1 MLQLKKIV
9 KNYAAGDLKVEAL
22 KGVDLAFRESE
33 FVSILGPSGCG
44 KTTLLNIIGGLDVYS
59 SGDLIINNRSTK
71 EFKSSDWDTYRNHSV
86 GFVFQS
92 YNLIPHQTVLSN
104 VELALTLSG
113 VSKTERRKRAAE
125 ALKQVGLGD
134 QLHKKP
140 NQMSGGQMQ
149 RVAIA
154 RALVN
159 DPDILL
165 ADEPTGALD
174 TETSV
179 QIMNLLKE
187 ISKDRLIIMVTH
199 NPELA
204 ELYSTRI
211 VKLLDG
217 NAIDD
222 SNPYTEEQ
230 IKKDNAGERKS
241 GKKGKKSMS
250 FFTALSLSFNNLMT
264 KRGRTILTS
273 FAGSIGIIGISLI
286 LALSTGVQ
294 TYIND
299 VQRDTL
305 SSYPVTIEKEES
317 ALGSMLSTMSSGEDV
332 KDELMVEHEHDA
344 VYSNAKMYTMFNM
357 VFAQEKSQNNLT
369 ELKKYLDR
377 QMNEETSTTNLY
389 QYASSIQ
396 YEYDIDMNCYVKNQD
411 GEYISCDVTSI
422 FAPDSDDSGT
432 ESALGGIY
440 SMMSENMSAVSLWD
454 ELMTN
459 KDGTGL
465 SDTVTD
471 SYQLVYGQWPKEANE
486 IVLIL
491 DKNSEIS
498 DLAFYSLGLIP
509 QEEIMDIMASA
520 MNQTEI
526 ETEQRKLSYEE
537 VCDISFKLLLN
548 SDYYADKDGNGVWEY
563 VGDDSSVMDMVIN
576 NAFDLNIVGVV
587 KANDDTVM
595 AAVSP
600 VFGYTSKLTE
610 YVINATNESEIV
622 KQQTATENEN
632 YDVFTGRPFVILN
645 EEELTEQQKAEKIT
659 AYFASLTDK
668 EKSDLYTEII
678 STPSAEYVEETLAT
692 YMSEYDTREEME
704 QLAASAYEMDIE
716 TIKSYL
722 DSYTDEEIFDM
733 MEKQMT
739 KVIESTY
746 AAKAQEQVEAIMNT
760 PSEEE
765 MSALIGRITSQLPS
779 AQEKIGYVY
788 QSWKESTTM
797 TDEAIMG
804 YLMSLS
810 EQQLEQAVISVA
822 SKDAQKMYSEL
833 ASADTESR
841 YAKVAAVFDQQ
852 YGNETDTAVLAG
864 YYDNYMP
871 SAAAKT
877 TLSENLDT
885 LGVMDMDSP
894 TSINIYAS
902 TFENKDAISKIIT
915 EYNEN
920 ASEENQIE
928 YTDYVALLMSGITD
942 IINAISYGLIAFVA
956 ISLVVSSIM
965 IGIITYISVLERTKE
980 IGILRAIGA
989 SKHDVSLVFNAETL
1003 IVGLLAG
1010 LIGIG
1015 CALLICIPINLII
1028 HSLTG
1033 IMSINAYLLPEHCIT
1048 LVLLSVMLT
1057 VIAGLIPASVAAKKD
1072 PVEAL
1077 RTE

>member
-113 VSKTERRKRAAE
+113 VSKSERRKRAAE

-211 VKLLDG
+211 VKLIDG
-217 NAIDD
+217 NVIDD
-222 SNPYTEEQ
+222 SNPYTEEE

-317 ALGSMLSTMSSGEDV
+317 ALASMLSTMSSSDDI
-332 KDELMVEHEHDA
+332 KDELRSEHEADA

-369 ELKKYLDR
+369 ELKKYLDE

-411 GEYISCDVTSI
+411 GEYISCDITSI
-422 FAPDSDDSGT
+422 FAPSSDSS
-432 ESALGGIY
+432 ESALGGMY
-440 SMMSENMSAVSLWD
+440 SMMSENMSEISLWD

-471 SYQLVYGQWPKEANE
+471 SYQLVYGQWPEEANE

-491 DKNSEIS
+491 DKNNEIS

-526 ETEQRKLSYEE
+526 STEQRKLSYEE

-548 SDYYADKDGNGVWEY
+548 SDYYADKDGNGIWEY
-563 VGDDSSVMDMVIN
+563 VGDDSSVMDMVIK
-576 NAFDLNIVGVV
+576 NAFELNIVGVV

-595 AAVSP
+595 ASVSP

-622 KQQTATENEN
+622 KQQTAVENEN

-645 EEELTEQQKAEKIT
+645 EEELTEQQKADKISE
-659 AYFASLTDK
+659 YFASLTDK
-668 EKSDLYTEII
+668 EKTELYTEII
-678 STPSAEYVEETLAT
+678 STPSDEYIEETLAT
-692 YMSEYDTREEME
+692 YMSEYDTREKME
-704 QLAASAYEMDIE
+704 QLAANAYEMDIE

-733 MEKQMT
+733 MKKQMT

-765 MSALIGRITSQLPS
+765 MSALIGRITSQLPT

-788 QSWKESTTM
+788 QSWKENTTM
-797 TDEAIMG
+797 SDEAIMG
-804 YLMSLS
+804 YLMGLS
-810 EQQLEQAVISVA
+810 EQQLEQAVVSVA

-833 ASADTESR
+833 ASADSESR
-841 YAKVAAVFDQQ
+841 YTKVAAVFDLQ
-852 YGNETDTAVLAG
+852 YGSETDTTVLAG
-864 YYDNYMP
+864 YYDEYMP
-871 SAAAKT
+871 SSASKT
-877 TLSENLDT
+877 TLSENLET
-885 LGVMDMDSP
+885 LGVMNMDSP

-902 TFENKDAISKIIT
+902 SFENKDAISKIIT

-920 ASEENQIE
+920 ATEENKIE

-980 IGILRAIGA
+980 IGILRSIGA
-989 SKHDVSLVFNAETL
+989 SKSDISRVFNAETL
-1003 IVGLLAG
+1003 IIGFAAG
-1010 LIGIG
+1010 VIGIVITVI
-1015 CALLICIPINLII
+1015 LCIPITAVVRALTDINNISATLPFGGAII
-1028 HSLTG
+1028 LVIISMLLTFF
-1033 IMSINAYLLPEHCIT
+1033 
-1048 LVLLSVMLT
+1048 
-1057 VIAGLIPASVAAKKD
+1057 AGLIPSGVAAKKD

>member
-113 VSKTERRKRAAE
+113 VSKYERRKRAID
-125 ALKQVGLGD
+125 ALKEVGLGD

-179 QIMNLLKE
+179 QIMKLLKE

-204 ELYSTRI
+204 EQYSTRI

-217 NAIDD
+217 NVIDD
-222 SNPYTEEQ
+222 SKPYTEEE
-230 IKKDNAGERKS
+230 IKRDNAGERKS

-317 ALGSMLSTMSSGEDV
+317 ALSSMLSTVSSSNDIR
-332 KDELMVEHEHDA
+332 DELKSEHEQDA

-369 ELKKYLDR
+369 ELKKYLDE
-377 QMNEETSTTNLY
+377 QMDAENSTTNLY
-389 QYASSIQ
+389 EYASSIQ
-396 YEYDIDMNCYVKNQD
+396 YEYDIDINCYVKNKD
-411 GEYISCDVTSI
+411 GEYVSCNISSI
-422 FAPDSDDSGT
+422 FAPTSDSS
-432 ESALGGIY
+432 ESALGGMY
-440 SMMSENMSAVSLWD
+440 SLMSENMSEVSLWD
-454 ELMTN
+454 ELMSN

-471 SYQLVYGQWPKEANE
+471 NYQLVYGHWPEEANE

-491 DKNSEIS
+491 DKNSEIP
-498 DLAFYSLGLIP
+498 DFAFYSLGLIP
-509 QEEIMDIMASA
+509 QEEILEIMASA
-520 MNQTEI
+520 MSQTEI
-526 ETEQRKLSYEE
+526 STQQRKLSYEE
-537 VCDISFKLLLN
+537 VCGISFKLLLN

-563 VGDDSSVMDMVIN
+563 VGDDSSIMDMVIN

-587 KANDDTVM
+587 KANDDTVT
-595 AAVSP
+595 ASVSP

-622 KQQTATENEN
+622 KQQTAAENEN

-645 EEELTEQQKAEKIT
+645 EEELTEQQKAEKIS

-668 EKSDLYTEII
+668 EKSDLYTDII
-678 STPSAEYVEETLAT
+678 STPSDEYISETLAT
-692 YMSEYDTREEME
+692 YMSEYDTREKMIE
-704 QLAASAYEMDIE
+704 LAASAYEMDIE

-739 KVIESTY
+739 TVIESTY
-746 AAKAQEQVEAIMNT
+746 ASRAQAQVESIINT
-760 PSEEE
+760 PSDEE
-765 MSALIGRITSQLPS
+765 MNALVARITAQLPTS
-779 AQEKIGYVY
+779 QEKMGYVY
-788 QSWKESTTM
+788 QSWKANTTM
-797 TDEAIMG
+797 SDEAIMS

-810 EQQLEQAVISVA
+810 QQQLEEAVVSVA
-822 SKDAQKMYSEL
+822 SDDALKMYSEL
-833 ASADTESR
+833 ASASTESR

-852 YGNETDTAVLAG
+852 YGSETDTAVLAS
-864 YYDNYMP
+864 YYDSYMP
-871 SAAAKT
+871 SAASST
-877 TLSENLDT
+877 TLSENLET
-885 LGVMDMDSP
+885 LGVMDLDSP

-989 SKHDVSLVFNAETL
+989 SKGDVSLVFNAETL
-1003 IVGLLAG
+1003 IVGLMAG

-1015 CALLICIPINLII
+1015 CALLICIPINLIV

-1033 IMSINAYLLPEHCIT
+1033 IMNINAYLLPEHCIT
-1048 LVLLSVMLT
+1048 LVLLSVLLT

>member
-113 VSKTERRKRAAE
+113 VSKSERRKRAAE

-211 VKLLDG
+211 VKLIDG
-217 NAIDD
+217 NVIDD
-222 SNPYTEEQ
+222 SNPYTEEE

-317 ALGSMLSTMSSGEDV
+317 ALASMLSTMSSSDDI
-332 KDELMVEHEHDA
+332 KDELRSEHEADA

-369 ELKKYLDR
+369 ELKKYLDE

-411 GEYISCDVTSI
+411 GEYISCDITSI
-422 FAPDSDDSGT
+422 FAPSSDSS
-432 ESALGGIY
+432 ESALGGMY
-440 SMMSENMSAVSLWD
+440 SMMSENMSEISLWD

-471 SYQLVYGQWPKEANE
+471 SYQLVYGQWPEEANE

-491 DKNSEIS
+491 DKNNEIS

-526 ETEQRKLSYEE
+526 STEQRKLSYEE

-548 SDYYADKDGNGVWEY
+548 SDYYADKDGNGIWEY
-563 VGDDSSVMDMVIN
+563 VGDDSSVMDMVIK
-576 NAFDLNIVGVV
+576 NAFELNIVGVV

-595 AAVSP
+595 ASVSP

-622 KQQTATENEN
+622 KQQTAVENEN

-645 EEELTEQQKAEKIT
+645 EEELTEQQKADKISD
-659 AYFASLTDK
+659 YFASLTDK
-668 EKSDLYTEII
+668 EKTELYTEII
-678 STPSAEYVEETLAT
+678 STPSDEYIEETLAA
-692 YMSEYDTREEME
+692 YMSEYDTREKME
-704 QLAASAYEMDIE
+704 QLAANAYEMDIE

-733 MEKQMT
+733 MKKQMT

-765 MSALIGRITSQLPS
+765 MSALIGRITSQLPT

-788 QSWKESTTM
+788 QSWKENTTM
-797 TDEAIMG
+797 SDEAIMG
-804 YLMSLS
+804 YLMGLS
-810 EQQLEQAVISVA
+810 EQQLEQAVVSVA

-833 ASADTESR
+833 ASADSESR
-841 YAKVAAVFDQQ
+841 YTKVAAVFDLQ
-852 YGNETDTAVLAG
+852 YGSETDTTVLAG
-864 YYDNYMP
+864 YYDEYMP
-871 SAAAKT
+871 SSASKT
-877 TLSENLDT
+877 TLSENLET
-885 LGVMDMDSP
+885 LGVMNMDSP

-902 TFENKDAISKIIT
+902 SFENKDAISKIIT

-920 ASEENQIE
+920 ATEENKIE

-1015 CALLICIPINLII
+1015 CALLLCIPINLII

-1033 IMSINAYLLPEHCIT
+1033 IMNINAYLLPAHCIT